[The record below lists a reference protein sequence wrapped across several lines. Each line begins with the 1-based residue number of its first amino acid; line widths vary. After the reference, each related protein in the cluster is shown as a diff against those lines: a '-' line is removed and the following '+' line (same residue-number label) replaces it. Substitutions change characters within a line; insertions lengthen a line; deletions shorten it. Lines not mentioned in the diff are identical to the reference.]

1 MEKYVE
7 GKWTQVQPQDRF
19 KLNKPDAQVLHSQ
32 LHSQT
37 VLSNHSG
44 IYDCNF
50 LMLLTKQL
58 ERTESYTSMEG
69 DTSIALSHIM
79 WHPTFLSCSSGWLFI
94 TSLWTHDAVSNT
106 HTIASDG
113 TKFLRSWTLSLLP
126 LLQIVGVRVIEH
138 DNWFQFWVS
147 TF

>member
-44 IYDCNF
+44 IYNCNF

-58 ERTESYTSMEG
+58 ERT
-69 DTSIALSHIM
+69 
-79 WHPTFLSCSSGWLFI
+79 
-94 TSLWTHDAVSNT
+94 
-106 HTIASDG
+106 
-113 TKFLRSWTLSLLP
+113 
-126 LLQIVGVRVIEH
+126 
-138 DNWFQFWVS
+138 
-147 TF
+147 